1 MRKTALPDDSSGQ
14 LTQSAWRNAWPP
26 ARGCFSCHRCSHTDP
41 PGWHTPWQSQFCPC
55 SQILKYRRAE
65 LLWIQRFKPFAI
77 LELCERRPL
86 SVQPL
91 IYTNYSYTANKRALK
106 WRNAEWWPPHQ
117 AWGVLEDTG
126 LCALSAAPDYG
137 RKLPL
142 TQLCIRLEHKDVRDK
157 TRNLKQRDSF
167 PPPKIS
173 RLYVVCGTE
182 WLKSNPNIVISIL
195 FLK

>member
-77 LELCERRPL
+77 LELCERRQL
-86 SVQPL
+86 SVQPITAIQQANVHWSGETLSDGHL
-91 IYTNYSYTANKRALK
+91 IRREGC
-106 WRNAEWWPPHQ
+106 W
-117 AWGVLEDTG
+117 
-126 LCALSAAPDYG
+126 
-137 RKLPL
+137 
-142 TQLCIRLEHKDVRDK
+142 K
-157 TRNLKQRDSF
+157 TRGSAHYQRRRITAGSCHLRNSASDLST
-167 PPPKIS
+167 KTCVTKLGIS
-173 RLYVVCGTE
+173 NRETPSPNPRYHVCM
-182 WLKSNPNIVISIL
+182 
-195 FLK
+195 